1 MPRVKPQIKY
11 PAGEYIHIV
20 ADAPVFDRPCEK
32 VYVLLHRFGQAL
44 DAIKVPLVRK
54 QMTLSIPIDLPDPKF
69 KKSGSM
75 SDTQSADLFKLDVD
89 VQQSLIQNEQINERA
104 EHLYGGGVPRGPFM
118 YNDLQWEACYRKAA
132 IYPLE
137 QWDARMRFTFRTAPF
152 HGDNR
157 IKVARKFVHDTI
169 GMLAANESTYSVAV
183 TCSFHTHDSA
193 GMAYDISGS
202 LVTQVRPEFVVER
215 DAWTALG
222 PARRKKVLGM
232 YPGLFLTSWHLD
244 QLGGKEAFLSEFRT
258 NFKFMPNLHEF
269 YIDFGSAGLYFQV
282 MRNVMELSEHN
293 PGGSG
298 PVYFQLAGW
307 FWRKLRAADLFTF

>member
-20 ADAPVFDRPCEK
+20 ADAPSFHRPCET
-32 VYVLLHRFGQAL
+32 VYALINRFGQAL
-44 DAIKVPLVRK
+44 DAVKVPLIRK
-54 QMTLSIPIDLPDPKF
+54 HMTLSIPADVPHPKF
-69 KKSGSM
+69 KKLGVM
-75 SDTQSADLFKLDVD
+75 SDAQSADLFKLDPD
-89 VQQSLIQNEQINERA
+89 VQQSLIQDAQMNERA
-104 EHLYGGGVPRGPFM
+104 EYLYGGGTPRGPFM

-137 QWDARMRFTFRTAPF
+137 QVDARLRFTFRTVNF
-152 HGDNR
+152 RGDDG
-157 IKVARKFVHDTI
+157 IKVARSFVHDTI
-169 GMLAANESTYSVAV
+169 AMLAANETVYSVAV
-183 TCSFHTHDSA
+183 TCAFHTHDSA
-193 GMAYDISGS
+193 GIAYDIVRD

-215 DAWTALG
+215 DAWLALG

-232 YPGLFLTSWHLD
+232 YPGLFLTPWHLE
-244 QLGGKEAFLSEFRT
+244 QLGGKEAFLAEFRT

-282 MRNVMELSEHN
+282 MRNVMELSEHY

-298 PVYFQLAGW
+298 PVYFDLAGW
-307 FWRKLRAADLFTF
+307 FWQKLRAADLFTF